1 LVCTVFSLVI
11 VVINSIVVD
20 VEVYGIRD
28 SVVVMV
34 IDVGVRV
41 AVLSFLSVVD
51 SVTVIIA
58 V

>member
-28 SVVVMV
+28 SVVVV
-34 IDVGVRV
+34 VVDVGVRV

>member
-1 LVCTVFSLVI
+1 LVCTVFSLVV

>member
-1 LVCTVFSLVI
+1 LVCTVFSLVV

-51 SVTVIIA
+51 SVAVIIA

>member
-1 LVCTVFSLVI
+1 MVCTVFSLVI

-28 SVVVMV
+28 SVVVV
-34 IDVGVRV
+34 VVDVGVRV

>member
-1 LVCTVFSLVI
+1 LVCTVFSLVV

-28 SVVVMV
+28 SVVVV
-34 IDVGVRV
+34 VVDVGVRV